1 MDNRVEDYSGRAVLL
16 VVALSSFLTPF
27 AASSFNLA
35 LPSMGR
41 ELMLDAALLGWL
53 ALSYLLASAIFL
65 VPFGKLADM
74 VGRKRVFLYGT
85 LVFTASSLLLAFL
98 TSTFFLLLLRTLQ
111 GVGSA
116 MLFGTGPAILVSS
129 SPTGRRGRLLGLN
142 VASVYLGL
150 SLGPSL
156 GGALT
161 QRLGWRS
168 TFLMNAALGLVI
180 IIFTIARMRG
190 EWRGAGGGKF
200 DSLGSLLYGLTLL
213 LLIYGFSSIPSAQ
226 SLLFMAFGGLST
238 LLFLNWELRV
248 KNPVLEVRMFTKNR
262 VFALSNLAAL
272 LNYGATSAVAFLMSL
287 YLQYPRG
294 FDPQTSG
301 LILLSQP
308 VMQATFSPLAGTL
321 SDRVEARILASTGM
335 GITTLGLLL
344 LTLLDEATPME
355 AVVLDLLILGLGF
368 ALFSSPNM
376 NAVMSSVEKGSYG
389 IASAILGTM
398 RLIGQMLSMSIAT
411 TAIAASTGGG
421 LIEPSTYPLLIQA
434 MRSSFTIFSILC
446 LIGTLASTARGR
458 MR

>member
-1 MDNRVEDYSGRAVLL
+1 MGNRGEESGGKAVLL

-35 LPSMGR
+35 LPSMGK
-41 ELMLDAALLGWL
+41 ELMLDSALLGWL

-85 LVFTASSLLLAFL
+85 LVFTASSLLLAF
-98 TSTFFLLLLRTLQ
+98 SISALLLPLRTLQ

-129 SPTGRRGRLLGLN
+129 SPMGRRGRLLGLN

-150 SLGPSL
+150 SLGPFL

-168 TFLMNAALGLVI
+168 TFLMNAVLGLVI
-180 IIFTIARMRG
+180 IVFTTARVRG
-190 EWRGAGGGKF
+190 EWRGAGGGRF
-200 DSLGSLLYGLTLL
+200 DSFGSLLYGLILI
-213 LLIYGFSSIPSAQ
+213 LLIYGLSSIPSAQ
-226 SLLFMAFGGLST
+226 SLLLLACGGLLT

-248 KNPVLEVRMFTKNR
+248 KSPVLEVGMFTKNR

-308 VMQATFSPLAGTL
+308 VMQATLSPLAGML
-321 SDRVEARILASTGM
+321 SDRVEARILASAGM

-344 LTLLDEATPME
+344 LTLLDEATPIE
-355 AVVLDLLILGLGF
+355 TVVLDLLILGLGF

-376 NAVMSSVEKGSYG
+376 NAVMSSVEKSFYG
-389 IASAILGTM
+389 VASAILGTM

-411 TAIAASTGGG
+411 TAIATSTGGG
-421 LIEPSTYPLLIQA
+421 LIEPSTYPILIQA

-446 LIGTLASTARGR
+446 LIGTLASAVRGR

>member
-1 MDNRVEDYSGRAVLL
+1 MGSRGEDYGGKAVLL
-16 VVALSSFLTPF
+16 AVALSSFLTPF

-41 ELMLDAALLGWL
+41 DLKLDATFIGWL
-53 ALSYLLASAIFL
+53 TLSYLLASAVFL

-74 VGRKRVFLYGT
+74 VGRKRIFISGT
-85 LVFTASSLLLAFL
+85 FIFTASSLLLAF
-98 TSTFFLLLLRTLQ
+98 TISTPILLSLRVLQ

-116 MLFGTGPAILVSS
+116 MLFGTGPAILVST
-129 SPTGRRGRLLGLN
+129 SPKGRRGRLLGLN
-142 VASVYLGL
+142 VSSVYLGL
-150 SLGPSL
+150 LLGPFL
-156 GGALT
+156 GGVLT

-168 TFLMNAALGLVI
+168 TFLTNAVLGLI
-180 IIFTIARMRG
+180 IILTISRMRG
-190 EWRGAGGGKF
+190 EWRGGGGEGF
-200 DSLGSLLYGLTLL
+200 DTFGSLLYGLTLI
-213 LLIYGFSSIPSAQ
+213 LLIYGLSSIPSAQ
-226 SLLFMAFGGLST
+226 SLLIMACGGLST

-248 KNPVLEVRMFTKNR
+248 KNPVLEVGMFTKNR

-272 LNYGATSAVAFLMSL
+272 LNYGATSAVTFLMSL

-294 FDPQTSG
+294 FDPQASG

-308 VMQATFSPLAGTL
+308 MMQATFSPLAGTL
-321 SDRVEARILASTGM
+321 SDRVEARILASIGM

-344 LTLLDEATPME
+344 LTLLDEATPIE
-355 AVVLDLLILGLGF
+355 TVVLDLLILGLGF

-376 NAVMSSVEKGSYG
+376 NAVMSSVERGSYG
-389 IASAILGTM
+389 VASAILGTM

-411 TAIAASTGGG
+411 TAIAASTGGR

-434 MRSSFTIFSILC
+434 MRYSFTISSILC
-446 LIGTLASTARGR
+446 LIGTLASTVRGR